1 MAFCNLIEIILLNVF
16 KTFQPLSFHYP
27 VMYFT
32 LFLLVY
38 GHRSVDSAL
47 KFMNNS
53 YLHKILSY
61 LKDDSII
68 SGPMGIFFE
77 NFCALL

>member
-1 MAFCNLIEIILLNVF
+1 MAFCNLSEIILLNVF
-16 KTFQPLSFHYP
+16 KTFQPLSFHYA

-38 GHRSVDSAL
+38 GYRSVFLAL

-53 YLHKILSY
+53 YLHKILPY

-77 NFCALL
+77 NF